1 MPETNLPAPMPR
13 LPAALLHL
21 LLPRAERDELM
32 ADIVAEYGEL
42 RSRAGDVAA
51 RRWLWRQ
58 ALSSAPALL
67 SWTWWRGRSGFE
79 PRANAYR
86 PGGNVIKHWL
96 TDARYAARR
105 LRTRPAYTLL
115 AVLTLALGIGG
126 TAAVFGIARPLLF
139 DPLPYANADKVG
151 AFWNPGWWR
160 EEEYTYLRDKFG
172 GFQKVAAHRPHDV
185 TMRQGDAPARLLPG
199 ITTSH
204 ELFDVLGAPPM
215 LGRTFKPGDDV
226 QNAEPTAIIS
236 YGLWQ
241 ELGGTQAVVGSR
253 IVLDATPYT
262 VIGVM
267 PRGFWYPTPAIRIWT
282 ARPINPNGRNGS
294 FQFVGLVA
302 PGNTPANMAP
312 HVASLTKIIGERFQY
327 SEQWDVRQ
335 NAAIKPLRDELI
347 GPMRPAVVA
356 TFVAMALILLIAC
369 VNVAALMLG
378 QVEGRASELA
388 VRSALGAT
396 RGRITQQLVVEALLL
411 GLIAGGVGAG
421 LAAVGFRMLAQALP
435 IGAWAEAAQFDW
447 TMFAVALAIAIAAVL
462 LVALVPTVSLW
473 RGGLRGA
480 ISGARTGGIEGRGG
494 RMERGLVVA
503 EVAIAMLIA
512 SGTALL
518 VRSVN
523 NLYHIRPG
531 IETEGI
537 AVVDILTNRT
547 MNGNARVEA
556 IHRIIDGIQALPGVK
571 SVASAAKIPLR
582 GGGDSFGIGVEGKTV
597 DGAASP
603 STYFRVVTPKYF
615 ETMGIR
621 VRDGQTFTGSE
632 LWDVPAGGE
641 MQVVINEALAKKYF
655 PGENPVGRRIVGGFA
670 PPQRIL
676 GVVSNVAEGKLTD
689 ELEPVRYYIMQQA
702 LWTNAVSIVIK
713 MQRPQDATA
722 VLDDARAVVQRL
734 SPDFAVQNVTTME
747 RVMDNAIGPARQVMS
762 LLSLLS
768 ALALVLGAVG
778 IYGVIAHF
786 AARRKRDWA
795 IRVALGMPGGRVMT
809 HIMRQGV
816 ALALIGIV
824 IGALGAAALTRLL
837 GSFLHGVSSLD
848 PVAFAAASAALV
860 VIGATAAFVPA
871 RRAGMTDPALVLRE
885 Q

>member
-1 MPETNLPAPMPR
+1 MPDALPPWPH
-13 LPAALLHL
+13 ALLRA
-21 LLPRAERDELM
+21 LLPRAERDELI
-32 ADIVAEYGEL
+32 ADIAAEYRDLVERDGEP
-42 RSRAGDVAA
+42 AA

-58 ALSSAPALL
+58 AISSAPSLL
-67 SWTWWRGRSGFE
+67 SWSWWRGASGFE

-86 PGGNVIKHWL
+86 PGGNLIKHWMA
-96 TDARYAARR
+96 DARYAARR

-115 AVLTLALGIGG
+115 AVITLALGIGG
-126 TAAVFGIARPLLF
+126 TAAVFGIARPLIF

-204 ELFDVLGAPPM
+204 ELFDVLGAKPM

-226 QNAEPTAIIS
+226 QNAEPTAVIS

-241 ELGGTQAVVGSR
+241 ELGGTQDVVGQR

-282 ARPINPNGRNGS
+282 ARPINPTGRNGS
-294 FQFVGLVA
+294 FQFVGLVT
-302 PGNTPANMAP
+302 PGNSPENMAP
-312 HVASLTKIIGERFQY
+312 HVANLTKVIGERFQY
-327 SEQWDVRQ
+327 SEQWDVRK
-335 NAAIKPLRDELI
+335 NAAIKPLREELI

-411 GLIAGGVGAG
+411 GLVAGAVGAG
-421 LAAVGFRMLAQALP
+421 LAAIGFRMLAQALP

-447 TMFAVALAIAIAAVL
+447 TMFAVALAIAIGAVL
-462 LVALVPTVSLW
+462 LVALVPTLSLW
-473 RGGLRGA
+473 HGGLRGA
-480 ISGARTGGIEGRGG
+480 ISGARTGGVQGRGG

-523 NLYHIRPG
+523 NLYNIRPG
-531 IETEGI
+531 VETKGV
-537 AVVDILTNRT
+537 AVVDLLTNRT

-556 IHRIIDGIQALPGVK
+556 IHRIIEGIEGLPGVR

-582 GGGDSFGIGVEGKTV
+582 GGGDSFGIGVEGRTV
-597 DGAASP
+597 DGAAAP
-603 STYFRVVTPKYF
+603 STYFRIVTPKYF

-621 VRDGQTFTGSE
+621 VRDGQTFTGNE
-632 LWDVPAGGE
+632 VWDVAEGEE
-641 MQVVINEALAKKYF
+641 MQVVINEALAKQYF
-655 PGENPVGRRIVGGFA
+655 PGENPVGRRLVGGFQR
-670 PPQRIL
+670 PQRIL
-676 GVVSNVAEGKLTD
+676 GVVSNVAEGSLTD

-702 LWTNAVSIVIK
+702 LWGNAVSIVIR
-713 MQRPQDATA
+713 MQRPQDAEA
-722 VLDDARAVVQRL
+722 ILDDARAVVQRL
-734 SPDFAVQNVTTME
+734 SPDFAVQNVTTMD
-747 RVMDNAIGPARQVMS
+747 RVLDNAIGPARQVMS

-795 IRVALGMPGGRVMT
+795 IRVALGLPGSRVVT
-809 HIMRQGV
+809 HIVRQGLV
-816 ALALIGIV
+816 LAVVGVV
-824 IGALGAAALTRLL
+824 IGALSAATMTSLL
-837 GSFLHGVSSLD
+837 SSFLHGVSSLD
-848 PVAFAAASAALV
+848 PIAFVAASAALL
-860 VIGATAAFVPA
+860 VIGAAAAFVPA
-871 RRAGMTDPALVLRE
+871 RKAGMTDPALVLRE